1 MKPKGDKTLA
11 DLDERQRKLYD
22 LLVGTYKMKP
32 RRAFLAVCGTVMEAG
47 DGRKP
52 IPRPPWEFI
61 KDGWVL
67 TCPLCPDKKQ
77 LQTACWSQRDAA
89 EMAVRLGWK
98 ATVHV
103 VRCPACRA
111 SLR

>member
-1 MKPKGDKTLA
+1 MTTKGDKTLA

-32 RRAFLAVCGTVMEAG
+32 RRAFLAVCGADAAEE
-47 DGRKP
+47 RKVAVTA
-52 IPRPPWEFI
+52 PPWAFGQA
-61 KDGWVL
+61 DTGWVL
-67 TCPLCPDKKQ
+67 TC
-77 LQTACWSQRDAA
+77 QRCNLGLRTDRSSLDDAA
-89 EMAVRLGWK
+89 RAAVHLGWK

-103 VRCPACRA
+103 VRCPTCRA